1 MRIIKNEVTSW
12 QPFWF
17 LHTCINCVDVQLT
30 LCKGT
35 IFYGTCKTPL
45 IFFLATVKTI
55 FRFHIPVTKAVQSLY
70 ESKQRSGRI
79 ETDCYENSQKGLH
92 TGITV
97 WYRAGDD
104 FVPKSKRGSFSRRQ
118 TPSPLKTVCGWRTQ
132 TSSLYADSLNARS
145 LYKCVKTGKW
155 NLHPLP
161 RALPTLLYSR
171 SNTCSISLLLYK
183 TLPPST

>member
-1 MRIIKNEVTSW
+1 MCN
-12 QPFWF
+12 
-17 LHTCINCVDVQLT
+17 
-30 LCKGT
+30 
-35 IFYGTCKTPL
+35 
-45 IFFLATVKTI
+45 
-55 FRFHIPVTKAVQSLY
+55 SLY
-70 ESKQRSGRI
+70 VKVRFLRNMQNTFDFLFSNRQKQSFGFISRSQRRYSLFMKSKQRSGRI
-79 ETDCYENSQKGLH
+79 ETDCYENSQKR
-92 TGITV
+92 IA
-97 WYRAGDD
+97 YRNYSLIPGRGRLCAK
-104 FVPKSKRGSFSRRQ
+104 VQKRFFSRRQ